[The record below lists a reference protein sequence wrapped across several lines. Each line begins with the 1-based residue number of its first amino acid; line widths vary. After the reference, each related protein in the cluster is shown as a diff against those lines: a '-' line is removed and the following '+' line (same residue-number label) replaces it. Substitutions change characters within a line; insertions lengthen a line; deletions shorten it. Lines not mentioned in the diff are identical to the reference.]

1 MTRLPL
7 ACCAIALMALGSG
20 LQAQTETRSTGV
32 YRCGPE
38 GRDLRDSPC
47 PDGKPGTH
55 RAVAYEQPASAAQRE
70 ALQRQRSDAKRA
82 RELERE
88 RQRFEASAPQGGP
101 IGIDGLARPESVLG
115 KPEGDKP
122 LSTKKPKTKK
132 PKPPKSSAASAP
144 RQPLE
149 STALVLV
156 RPSWLRS

>member
-1 MTRLPL
+1 MTRSPL

-47 PDGKPGTH
+47 PDGKPGT
-55 RAVAYEQPASAAQRE
+55 RQAVAYEQPASAVQRE

-88 RQRFEASAPQGGP
+88 RQRFEASAPRGGP
-101 IGIDGLARPESVLG
+101 IGIDGLARPEPVLG
-115 KPEGDKP
+115 SKPDRDKP
-122 LSTKKPKTKK
+122 LQTQKPKTKK

-144 RQPLE
+144 R
-149 STALVLV
+149 
-156 RPSWLRS
+156 